1 MRLRLTFLLLFFVG
15 VTFANDAEL
24 NTLSFDADALK
35 QEFNATSDRS
45 RLIVIL
51 SPT

>member
-1 MRLRLTFLLLFFVG
+1 MKLRVTLFLLFFIG
-15 VTFANDAEL
+15 VAFANDAEL

-35 QEFNATSDRS
+35 QEFNATNDRS
-45 RLIVIL
+45 RMIVIL